1 MIFILNKQ
9 EKVINILK
17 NDEGNNSNPFYDDLL
32 TEDLTTGA
40 ETYSFSTI
48 AKGSLSKDLV
58 IGNYI
63 AFKKEG
69 KYKLFQ
75 IVQVTSTH
83 EEEMEISV
91 YSECAGLLL
100 TNNVYRSR
108 KIPSATFRKFLES
121 VVEGT
126 DWNVGYIDVRLLEN
140 TIDLDLE
147 DSTCYAALE
156 NNLSKFG
163 AEIEFRVEINN
174 GGISQKYIDAYV
186 ERGKR
191 TGKIFTFGRD
201 IEGITKSIDSTD
213 LCTALIGRGKNGLT
227 FRDITISGID
237 KPLGQDFVT
246 DQTAYELYNRNGSHL
261 TGIYEYDTES
271 AEDLLRA
278 TYKKLQEVKEPK
290 ATYEIPVLLLG
301 DLLDRDWEKVR
312 IGDYIGISDN
322 SFNPPLHLMA
332 RVSKL
337 ETSFT
342 NPQDDK
348 CTLSNFVEVNS
359 NITNEMRKIASQ
371 LEGYVD
377 NKFPIGSE
385 DIQSGAVNGDHMDKT
400 YMSQLSAD
408 IVKASLVEA
417 DRIITNEIQA
427 VEGRFQNI
435 LTDNISAING
445 RFDIV
450 ETDVL
455 NANKVIA
462 ELGEFD
468 SIISNRVTA
477 NEGSISDLNSN
488 LIKANEVIVGLG
500 KFDTIISNRVDA
512 AEGNITILNTNVG
525 KIETLISGNISSENI
540 QTGGITGDNLNMD
553 TVFIEDAN
561 ILNVN
566 ASKINTGEIN
576 TNKVHIQSENG
587 GIVIADNTQQFKDKN
602 NKVRVQIGQDATG
615 EFSFGVFDETGTG
628 VLIDA
633 TGVKD
638 KALADGIIKDRMIGQ
653 GEIGGNKIDI
663 NSLITE
669 VNKDTNTSS
678 IKGSKILLDTQGQKL
693 DLAFN
698 SLKNQADE
706 TKSQTESNTTQIGV
720 EQGRINT
727 LIQDTTIVKD
737 GESLK
742 LKDAYN
748 KTVQTVDSLKTTV
761 GQHETKWSENEN
773 FVSSVNSTLEQ
784 HTNAIKLKVESS
796 YVEEV
801 FEKTIKS
808 VDVQYYLSTSSSSLV
823 GGSWVTTAPQWEK
836 GKFIWTK
843 TITTYMSGLMQETT
857 PVCISGVN
865 GQDGQDGA
873 NGVDGKGVKSIV
885 EQYYLSTSTTAQS
898 GGSWSTTVPTW
909 TNGKY
914 IWTRSVITYTDN
926 STTTTNPVCVSG
938 SKGDTGATGAS
949 GNSFLT
955 FTTNYKY
962 NQTNIDAYSKSG
974 YTGTW
979 NVNEAT
985 TGCKVGDTVNIRV
998 YNTSKA
1004 CNSFIIAKVNSIST
1018 TAINATSLGIAENGA
1033 TGAKGDKGDTGIG
1046 ISSVDVEY
1054 YLSTSS
1060 TALSGGS
1067 WSTTTP
1073 TWADGKYMWSRTK
1086 TVKTNGTTTY
1096 SNPVCI
1102 TGGKGTTG
1110 NTGAKGD
1117 TGATGQGIS
1126 SITEEYYLST
1136 SKTTQTGGSW
1146 VTTPPTWSSGKYVW
1160 TRSKIVYKN
1169 PTETAYTTPVCDSSW
1184 EAVNEV
1190 EIGGRNLIRTSYI
1203 TNRGCSTFSYDKTN
1217 NTWTCVAPKGSSSW
1231 GYGFTISSNK
1241 KIPIERGK
1249 TLIISL
1255 EVNPSVDCSWNADVN
1270 NGYEG
1275 KANNSN
1281 DNDDTSLRKSNKAT
1295 LKANTWTKC
1304 WFSYTA
1310 KNNVDYDLYDA
1321 NSNWGIITTSS
1332 DSDVSFKFRNVKG
1345 EYGNKPTDWTPAPE
1359 DVDSAITNV
1368 DNKITTTNNRV
1379 ATIETDL
1386 SSITQ
1391 RVSSTESTINT
1402 HTTQL
1407 GTVDSRINAAK
1418 NSAISTAST
1427 DATNKSNS
1435 ALTSAK
1441 SYTDGQ
1447 ITTVNKTIT
1456 DKVAEIK
1463 TTTDGITSRVSKAE
1477 SNITTANNNISS
1489 LTSRISSAEQKITD
1503 SAIISTVRSTINT
1516 AKNEAISS
1524 ANTNTANQ
1532 LKNYATTSSL
1542 TQTADSITAKFTGTG
1557 GFNLLKNSDAKNGTY
1572 MWSGNGKTLTIGT
1585 SGSSP
1590 FIGGNEFKSTFPNG
1604 LKYGENIK
1612 LKANT
1617 EYVYEAWV
1625 YTNVAYSGSATTPMH
1640 FWCNTTAGTSGR
1652 AQAEI
1657 LDYRQKLNANT
1668 FTKVYV
1674 HFRTKGGDV
1683 YFTPFIYGGATD
1695 SICVARQISLREG
1708 KVEMPWTPHPSEI
1721 YDGSTV
1727 IDASG
1732 ITVKNGALKVQ
1743 NKAGQT
1749 VLSGDSNGNLVVGGN
1764 STSGSLLIKDSS
1776 GNTIGEMNQN
1786 GLTLSDSAIKIT
1798 SKYRIGEANEQ
1809 QVSFDGA
1816 GLTFMAAGGQ
1826 GAGYYSVSLGVG
1838 TGASLDMFATGGV
1851 NIYTGKGKVMSE
1863 GGFGTAAMSEFNG
1876 GISQDGNVILNGSDT
1891 WLRTYGNTGW
1901 FNGTYGGGWHMTD
1914 STWIRSY
1921 NSKNVYINTLCR
1933 ADGGLQVGASGGA
1946 FNVTSGG
1953 TVTAKGT
1960 ISASGG
1966 KTMIGYET
1974 STGDTYIQNAYNN
1987 WLRLKKDLVLTYG
2000 GHWVHHDGW
2009 CGTVKKDLPRV
2020 TNLNTIYVSGWH
2032 SWSGGGT
2039 GTPTSY
2045 GVVLTLVW
2053 GTAGSSSADRYQ
2065 YAMGSNNVF
2074 YVRWKSWKA
2083 W

>member
-17 NDEGNNSNPFYDDLL
+17 NDEGNKSNSFYDDLL

-237 KPLGQDFVT
+237 KPLGQDFVA

-445 RFDIV
+445 RFDKV

-693 DLAFN
+693 DVAFN

-865 GQDGQDGA
+865 GQDGQDGT
-873 NGVDGKGVKSIV
+873 NGVDGKGVKSII
-885 EQYYLSTSTTAQS
+885 EEYYLSTSSTALS

-909 TNGKY
+909 VNGKY
-914 IWTRSVITYTDN
+914 MWTRSVITYTDN
-926 STTTTNPVCVSG
+926 STTITNPVCVSG
-938 SKGDTGATGAS
+938 S
-949 GNSFLT
+949 
-955 FTTNYKY
+955 
-962 NQTNIDAYSKSG
+962 
-974 YTGTW
+974 
-979 NVNEAT
+979 
-985 TGCKVGDTVNIRV
+985 
-998 YNTSKA
+998 
-1004 CNSFIIAKVNSIST
+1004 
-1018 TAINATSLGIAENGA
+1018 
-1033 TGAKGDKGDTGIG
+1033 KGDKGDTGIG

-1146 VTTPPTWSSGKYVW
+1146 VTTPPTWSNGKYVW

-1169 PTETAYTTPVCDSSW
+1169 PTATTYTTPICDSSW
-1184 EAVNEV
+1184 EAANEIQ
-1190 EIGGRNLIRTSYI
+1190 IGGRNLLMNSSLEEINFPYTSTKYNWRTASISDSSTLNRSRVLISDCPTFPNGIYGI
-1203 TNRGCSTFSYDKTN
+1203 KFVNTGTTNASVDIAQDGRVMEHGETYTLSAYFKVTKGNPKFALQYGTTPYPAKTFESSTTWVKHSFTFTYDATQ
-1217 NTWTCVAPKGSSSW
+1217 
-1231 GYGFTISSNK
+1231 FSNK
-1241 KIPIERGK
+1241 NTTNIYFGIRGNSFEGYVCGFK
-1249 TLIISL
+1249 L
-1255 EVNPSVDCSWNADVN
+1255 E
-1270 NGYEG
+1270 
-1275 KANNSN
+1275 K
-1281 DNDDTSLRKSNKAT
+1281 
-1295 LKANTWTKC
+1295 
-1304 WFSYTA
+1304 
-1310 KNNVDYDLYDA
+1310 
-1321 NSNWGIITTSS
+1321 
-1332 DSDVSFKFRNVKG
+1332 
-1345 EYGNKPTDWTPAPE
+1345 GNKSSDWTPAPE
-1359 DVDSAITNV
+1359 DVDDTISTIDTKV
-1368 DNKITTTNNRV
+1368 EKTNNRV

-1407 GTVDSRINAAK
+1407 GTVNSRINTAK

-1542 TQTADSITAKFTGTG
+1542 TQTASSIEAKFSSSG
-1557 GFNLLKNSDAKNGTY
+1557 GYNLLKNSAFANKQIDNWWVWGGVSRWTTESYYKEVGDMYIANPNTNNPGGLWQSEIPIKPNTKY
-1572 MWSGNGKTLTIGT
+1572 TLSVACYKEGNVKGGWFGLEYQ
-1585 SGSSP
+1585 SSP
-1590 FIGGNEFKSTFPNG
+1590 DSSVITYQNIELTFDD
-1604 LKYGENIK
+1604 KRHS
-1612 LKANT
+1612 
-1617 EYVYEAWV
+1617 
-1625 YTNVAYSGSATTPMH
+1625 YTFTTPNNSAIKYAKVGFRH
-1640 FWCNTTAGTSGR
+1640 EGAITTGGGYLIKINKPCL
-1652 AQAEI
+1652 AEGEVSVWSP
-1657 LDYRQKLNANT
+1657 N
-1668 FTKVYV
+1668 
-1674 HFRTKGGDV
+1674 
-1683 YFTPFIYGGATD
+1683 PF
-1695 SICVARQISLREG
+1695 
-1708 KVEMPWTPHPSEI
+1708 EI
-1721 YDGSTV
+1721 KDGSTM

-1732 ITVKNGALKVQ
+1732 VTIKNGALKVQ
-1743 NKAGQT
+1743 NNAGQT
-1749 VLSGDSNGNLVVGGN
+1749 VLSGDSNGNLNLTSIGSGLTTN
-1764 STSGSLLIKDSS
+1764 ISSGSLVLNNTSTGAHMDLQGTTIKLYDYSTIDERAEISKSVGKLTISS
-1776 GNTIGEMNQN
+1776 WSQKEVPSIDLNTDTVNIPNKLSMGGALVYKGNTI
-1786 GLTLSDSAIKIT
+1786 
-1798 SKYRIGEANEQ
+1798 
-1809 QVSFDGA
+1809 
-1816 GLTFMAAGGQ
+1816 
-1826 GAGYYSVSLGVG
+1826 
-1838 TGASLDMFATGGV
+1838 
-1851 NIYTGKGKVMSE
+1851 
-1863 GGFGTAAMSEFNG
+1863 
-1876 GISQDGNVILNGSDT
+1876 LNGYDT
-1891 WLRTYGNTGW
+1891 WLRTYGDNGW
-1901 FNGTYGGGWHMTD
+1901 YNETYCGGWYMTD
-1914 STWIRSY
+1914 YNWIRAY
-1921 NSKNVYINTLCR
+1921 NGKNIYTSGSIKTDGNAEIGGYMICNKLTVGNQNPNDMTFNAPWYGLGRTNYTCGGTGAAVQLAGYWGLTLRSRDSIVELR
-1933 ADGGLQVGASGGA
+1933 ADGYTLEKGHFCPFDSRSYWLGTNTPDRQWKGLCAEGGTVGASDIR
-1946 FNVTSGG
+1946 
-1953 TVTAKGT
+1953 AKENIERLDGT
-1960 ISASGG
+1960 IVSYDEVSEELKEYQLATFKANTRATESDYYEFIRDRFKPSYYNYKLSEQVNEETGEYTISPEDEYNMLKNVG
-1966 KTMIGYET
+1966 FIAQDYDLETDKVAQEFIFKNEDGSLSYNHMSYVTVGMIALQEAT
-1974 STGDTYIQNAYNN
+1974 RKIDALEKENAQ
-1987 WLRLKKDLVLTYG
+1987 LKEDLEKIKQHLG
-2000 GHWVHHDGW
+2000 
-2009 CGTVKKDLPRV
+2009 
-2020 TNLNTIYVSGWH
+2020 IS
-2032 SWSGGGT
+2032 
-2039 GTPTSY
+2039 
-2045 GVVLTLVW
+2045 
-2053 GTAGSSSADRYQ
+2053 
-2065 YAMGSNNVF
+2065 
-2074 YVRWKSWKA
+2074 
-2083 W
+2083 